1 MLNKEEEPVKKRSI
15 YAGSDIFTEDD
26 VVNLPTNSTKTIVQE
41 QIVSPKHKTKEVVPE
56 KPIERPVYTAPEVV
70 EEVEEEVPE
79 VRQKQ
84 E

>member
-41 QIVSPKHKTKEVVPE
+41 QVVSHKTKEVFLE
-56 KPIERPVYTAPEVV
+56 KPVERPVYTAPEVV

-79 VRQKQ
+79 VRQK
-84 E
+84 

>member
-41 QIVSPKHKTKEVVPE
+41 QIVSHKKKEVVQE
-56 KPIERPVYTAPEVV
+56 KPVERPVYTAPEVV

-79 VRQKQ
+79 VRQK
-84 E
+84 